1 MRVGLLIYGSLE
13 TLSGGYLY
21 DRIVVDY
28 LQKQG
33 HSVTV
38 VSLPWRNYW
47 QHLRDNVSAEF
58 FARLRQLTVDVLIQ
72 DELNH
77 PSVVWLNRQ
86 LQGRV
91 PYKVV
96 SLVHLVRYFEPRPRW
111 DVWLSRY
118 IEQAY
123 FRQVDGFI
131 FNSEHTRQLV
141 TPTLRHS
148 VPSIVAPPGGDRVG
162 GLDVGA
168 VQARARQGKRLRILF
183 LGNVTARKALSTLL
197 KALQPLPAQQ
207 FELRIV
213 GRLDIEPQYVAH
225 CRQLAQSLAQSVD
238 WLGAQ
243 YGADL
248 QAHLAW
254 AHGMVLP
261 SSYEGYG
268 MAYAE
273 ALHYG
278 QPCIASKNGAAGEI
292 IVHGSCGWLIAPQ
305 DAPALASHLLAW
317 QNDRALLAR
326 MATAALARAQQLPT
340 WQTTCQHIEQ
350 FLLTLV

>member
-1 MRVGLLIYGSLE
+1 MRIGLLIYGSLE

-21 DRIVVDY
+21 DRILVEY

-33 HSVTV
+33 HAVTV
-38 VSLPWRNYW
+38 VSLPWRNYG
-47 QHLRDNVSAEF
+47 QHLRDNFSAEF
-58 FARLRQLTVDVLIQ
+58 SARLRQLAVDVLVQ

-91 PYKVV
+91 PYKLV
-96 SLVHLVRYFEPRPRW
+96 SLVHLVRYYEPRARW

-118 IEQAY
+118 IEQTY
-123 FRQVDGFI
+123 FRRVDGFI

-141 TPTLRHS
+141 TASLRQP
-148 VPSIVAPPGGDRVG
+148 VPSIVAPPGSDRVG

-168 VQARARQGKRLRILF
+168 VQARSRQGKHLRILF
-183 LGNVTARKALSTLL
+183 LGNVTARKALSTVL
-197 KALQPLPAQQ
+197 KALQSLPAQQ

-213 GRLDIEPQYVAH
+213 GRLDIEPGYVAH
-225 CRQLAQSLAQSVD
+225 CRQLAAGLAPAVN

-248 QAHLAW
+248 QAHLSW
-254 AHGMVLP
+254 AHVMALP
-261 SSYEGYG
+261 SQYEGYG

-273 ALHYG
+273 ALQHG
-278 QPCIASKNGAAGEI
+278 QPCIASQDGAAGEVI
-292 IVHGSCGWLIAPQ
+292 EHGKCGWLIAPQ
-305 DAPALASHLLAW
+305 DASALASHLLAW
-317 QNDRALLAR
+317 QKDRTLLAH
-326 MATAALARAQQLPT
+326 MSTAALAHAQQLPT
-340 WQTTCQHIEQ
+340 WQATCQRIEQ
-350 FLLTLV
+350 FLLSVT